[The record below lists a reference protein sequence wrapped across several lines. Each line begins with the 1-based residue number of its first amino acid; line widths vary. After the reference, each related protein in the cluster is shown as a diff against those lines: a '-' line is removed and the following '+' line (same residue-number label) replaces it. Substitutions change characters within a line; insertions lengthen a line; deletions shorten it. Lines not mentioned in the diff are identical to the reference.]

1 MGIFSGVKKVA
12 SHMFDYRVDR
22 WVAWDTLK
30 STTKEY
36 QKVVEGLA
44 TPERP
49 QVVESFEDAML
60 RMGLT
65 EYDIQQRQIEFT
77 RLYIFFIVLALSI
90 VGYGIYMAFMSH
102 MVSALISFCI
112 AIYSLTQAFRFNF
125 WLFQVKHRKL
135 GCTVK
140 EWLDGKIFAE
150 IGQSLVP
157 KKTARK
163 KLTKSSEADNPH
175 KPDPPPGP

>member
-22 WVAWDTLK
+22 WVSWDTLA

-44 TPERP
+44 TPERSN
-49 QVVESFEDAML
+49 VAESFEDSML
-60 RMGLT
+60 RLGLT
-65 EYDIQQRQIEFT
+65 EADIQQRQVEFT
-77 RLYIFFIVLALSI
+77 RLYIFFILLALSI
-90 VGYGIYMAFMSH
+90 VFYGIYMAFMGH
-102 MVSALISFCI
+102 MISALISFCI

-125 WLFQVKHRKL
+125 WLFQVKQRKL

-150 IGQSLVP
+150 LGYSAGP
-157 KKTARK
+157 KKRRMK
-163 KLTKSSEADNPH
+163 KISKSSDI
-175 KPDPPPGP
+175 KPGKE